1 MIDIRRQILAEV
13 EREIAEL
20 RAADEQ
26 VAAGLAQ
33 RTARRQTGASVVYSI
48 RLDRGEVAALERRA
62 AALGIKPT
70 VLARNLLRV
79 GLSHRADADLD
90 AAISRAEAAVRE
102 LRALVG

>member
-1 MIDIRRQILAEV
+1 VIDIRTEILAAVERELAEV
-13 EREIAEL
+13 

-48 RLDRGEVAALERRA
+48 RLDAGEVAALERRA
-62 AALGIKPT
+62 AAVGIKPT
-70 VLARNLLRV
+70 VLARNLLRM
-79 GLSHRADADLD
+79 GLSRRADTDLD
-90 AAISRAEAAVRE
+90 AAIGRAEAAVRE